1 MGLFGGRRPRPRWP
15 CWRRWGWFGL
25 EQEEPSPPPETR
37 PRQVA
42 PPLSACTGLHYSANI
57 KLALDWAINAFLI
70 LADASA
76 CLDVLPFPALQFGSF
91 NFFLFVRSDRCSCS
105 ISVAPGKKKK
115 RAGFYDSLFLKNN
128 SATSLGLFFSV
139 TWNSKIELHSEFDF
153 LCDCSSLFFFYMLV
167 NSRSPL
173 VLMFMGHCN

>member
-105 ISVAPGKKKK
+105 ISVAPGKKK
-115 RAGFYDSLFLKNN
+115 AGFYDSLFLKNN
-128 SATSLGLFFSV
+128 SATLPFLV
-139 TWNSKIELHSEFDF
+139 IELSVHACMFSMVPP
-153 LCDCSSLFFFYMLV
+153 LLFSNLE
-167 NSRSPL
+167 SKDRTAL
-173 VLMFMGHCN
+173 GI